1 MQKFLFLFVIF
12 PILFCF
18 STAGVVDLFCEAEMI
33 VFYKD
38 GQQVLLSQKEQNQID
53 NLFSEAIEDS
63 FSMPAFAVS
72 LDNLTKEEM
81 KSGLWLE
88 FVFDKTMSINEMPF
102 DSLLVNVNKDQYG
115 INLIRGNDG
124 IYEGRCFYLDLRGK
138 NLDELYDYLSN
149 INSNEENFEI
159 ENQQIEKTEIVEEE
173 NDKKG
178 KELTKSQKTL
188 LEKLG

>member
-18 STAGVVDLFCEAEMI
+18 STAGVVDLFCGATMI
-33 VFYKD
+33 DFYKD

-115 INLIRGNDG
+115 INLIRGNDC

-149 INSNEENFEI
+149 ISSNEENFEI

>member
-18 STAGVVDLFCEAEMI
+18 STAGVVDLFCGATMI
-33 VFYKD
+33 DFYKD
-38 GQQVLLSQKEQNQID
+38 GQQVLLSQKEQNKID

-124 IYEGRCFYLDLRGK
+124 LYEGRCFYLDLRGK

>member
-18 STAGVVDLFCEAEMI
+18 STAGVVDLFCGATMI
-33 VFYKD
+33 DFYKD

-88 FVFDKTMSINEMPF
+88 FVFDKTMSINELPF

-159 ENQQIEKTEIVEEE
+159 ENQQIEKTEIVEEK

>member
-18 STAGVVDLFCEAEMI
+18 STAGVVDLFCGATVI
-33 VFYKD
+33 DFYKD

-72 LDNLTKEEM
+72 LDNLTKEGM

-102 DSLLVNVNKDQYG
+102 DSLLINITKD
-115 INLIRGNDG
+115 
-124 IYEGRCFYLDLRGK
+124 CHGK
-138 NLDELYDYLSN
+138 ILK
-149 INSNEENFEI
+149 IF
-159 ENQQIEKTEIVEEE
+159 QRK
-173 NDKKG
+173 
-178 KELTKSQKTL
+178 
-188 LEKLG
+188 

>member
-12 PILFCF
+12 PILFYF
-18 STAGVVDLFCEAEMI
+18 STAGVVDLFCEATMI
-33 VFYKD
+33 DFYKD

-88 FVFDKTMSINEMPF
+88 FVFDKTMNINEMPF

-149 INSNEENFEI
+149 INSREENFEI